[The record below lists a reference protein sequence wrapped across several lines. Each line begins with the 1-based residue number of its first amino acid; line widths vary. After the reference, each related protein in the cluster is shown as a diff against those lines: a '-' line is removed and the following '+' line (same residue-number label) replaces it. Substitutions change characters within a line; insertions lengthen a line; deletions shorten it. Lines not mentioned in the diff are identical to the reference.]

1 MILEDMAGYF
11 TEYQEASRIF
21 DLGDYKKAN
30 ECGKAAYQ
38 FSMNYG
44 DLTLDILNTAA
55 LAAGLAKDDE
65 TYKSMQDYLK
75 TYNYEVSSVV
85 TDCLAG
91 KKTVEQVFITD
102 GGVIS

>member
-1 MILEDMAGYF
+1 MLK
-11 TEYQEASRIF
+11 
-21 DLGDYKKAN
+21 GDYKKAN

-85 TDCLAG
+85 TNCLAG